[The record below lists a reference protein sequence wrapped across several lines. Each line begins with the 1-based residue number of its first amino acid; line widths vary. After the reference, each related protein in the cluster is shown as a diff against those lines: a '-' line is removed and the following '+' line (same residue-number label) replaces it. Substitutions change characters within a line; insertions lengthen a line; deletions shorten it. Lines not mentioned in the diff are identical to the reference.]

1 MKSTEFE
8 KLSVIHEIKSLDCDI
23 LEIYTSQKI
32 LHTKYYIT
40 LYNYCRII
48 PSTVSYCIA
57 GELGDVNVWRRR
69 MDKDFGKKVWQINRS
84 IKRLLIVTANLDGL
98 VWQISD
104 DSPNSSNFP
113 APNIPAIR

>member
-8 KLSVIHEIKSLDCDI
+8 KYLVMNEIKSLYCDI

-57 GELGDVNVWRRR
+57 GKLGDVNVWQKW
-69 MDKDFGKKVWQINRS
+69 MDKDFGKK
-84 IKRLLIVTANLDGL
+84 RLAN
-98 VWQISD
+98 Q
-104 DSPNSSNFP
+104 
-113 APNIPAIR
+113 